1 MHAAVAEPDATPL
14 DQAREILRRT
24 FGHAEFRG
32 MQAAVISEVLAGRS
46 AMAVL
51 PTGGGKSVCYQIP
64 SMIRPGLGLVVSPLI
79 ALMTDQVAAMRQS
92 GVAAERLDSNID
104 PATKDGIWRRIEA
117 GELDLLYVSPEGLMQ
132 PWMLERL
139 SRVPLAL
146 IAIDEAHCVSQW
158 GHDFRPDYR
167 MLGRLAEIFPDVP
180 RLAVTAT
187 ADARTREDI
196 RAELKLQDSAEFVAS
211 FARPE
216 LILSAERKRGTA
228 HKRVVELVT
237 ARPGKA
243 GVVYAGS
250 RDGTE
255 KLAQALRDAGVP
267 ALAYHAG
274 LERNLRTE
282 RLEQFL
288 ADEAGVMVAT
298 IAFGMGVDKPDVRFV
313 IHADPPSSIEAYWQ
327 EIGRAG
333 RDGDPAEGI
342 TLYGAADMAWALR
355 RTAERDVED
364 AVKQVQVRKVRQ
376 LYTLLDGTGCRAAAV
391 RRYFGEEGVEA
402 CGQCDLCTGKVEMT
416 DATLPA
422 QKALSAAHRLAGR
435 YGRGRLIDHLMGK
448 TKDVGDHEASLS
460 TWGIGQELSQSQ
472 WRDLTDQLLFEGLLR
487 EDPNDGRPL
496 VGVGDAEQVKAVFR
510 NERKVMIQ
518 TRADEPPEKATRR
531 GRKAGSRETTTAVS
545 PSNQALFEA
554 LRTWRSTEAK
564 GQHVPPYVIFH
575 DRTLA
580 EIAAVRPASRAALA
594 QVNGVGEG
602 KLARYGVAVMG
613 VVQAFD
619 S

>member
-531 GRKAGSRETTTAVS
+531 GRKAGSREATTAVS

>member
-1 MHAAVAEPDATPL
+1 MHAAVAEPEAAPL

-32 MQAAVISEVLAGRS
+32 LQAVVIAEVLAGRN

-51 PTGGGKSVCYQIP
+51 PTGGGKSLCYQIP

-79 ALMTDQVAAMRQS
+79 ALMTDQVAAMQQS

-104 PATKDGIWRRIEA
+104 PATKDGIWRKIEA

-167 MLGRLAEIFPDVP
+167 MLGRLSQIFPGVP

-196 RAELKLQDSAEFVAS
+196 RAELHLQESAEFVAS

-228 HKRVVELVT
+228 LKRVVELVT

-255 KLAQALRDAGVP
+255 KLAQALRDAGIP

-288 ADEAGVMVAT
+288 ADDAGVMVAT

-313 IHADPPSSIEAYWQ
+313 IHADPPASIEAYWQ

-416 DATLPA
+416 DATLSA

-448 TKDVGDHEASLS
+448 TKDVSDQEAALS
-460 TWGIGQELSQSQ
+460 TWGIGQDLSQSQ

-510 NERKVMIQ
+510 GERKVMIQ
-518 TRADEPPEKATRR
+518 TRADEPPEKASRR
-531 GRKAGSRETTTAVS
+531 GRKAGSREATTVS

-580 EIAAVRPASRAALA
+580 EIAAVRPASPAALA

-602 KLARYGVAVMG
+602 KLARYGEAVMG
-613 VVQAFD
+613 VVRAFD